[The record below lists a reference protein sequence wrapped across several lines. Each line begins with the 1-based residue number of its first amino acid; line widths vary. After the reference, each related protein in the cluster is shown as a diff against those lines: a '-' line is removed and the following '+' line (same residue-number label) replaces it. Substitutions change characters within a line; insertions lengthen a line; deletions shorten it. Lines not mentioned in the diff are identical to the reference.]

1 MASNEFIVVR
11 VLIFLTL
18 IFLSYHLLFSIL
30 SPLLAPEEFL
40 DNYKYI
46 KFVVTFIGLH
56 TIFALGTFIISRI
69 NFNELQ
75 ATTLLFFSA
84 LAPTLYLFMNLELIN
99 EIAISKITLGLVIL
113 CFINFQFKDIR
124 KEIVRNYIRLILY
137 RAY

>member
-1 MASNEFIVVR
+1 MASNEFRVIR

-40 DNYKYI
+40 ENYKFI

-56 TIFALGTFIISRI
+56 AIFALGALIISRI
-69 NFNELQ
+69 SFNEIKGI
-75 ATTLLFFSA
+75 TLLIFSA
-84 LAPTLYLFMNLELIN
+84 LAPTFYLFMNLELIN
-99 EIAISKITLGLVIL
+99 EVAISNITLGLLFL
-113 CFINFQFKDIR
+113 CFINFQFKDFR

-137 RAY
+137 RGY

>member
-1 MASNEFIVVR
+1 MASNEFRVVR

-40 DNYKYI
+40 DNYKFI
-46 KFVVTFIGLH
+46 KFIVTFIGLH
-56 TIFALGTFIISRI
+56 AIFALGAFIVSRI
-69 NFNELQ
+69 SFNELQ
-75 ATTLLFFSA
+75 ATSLLIFSA

-99 EIAISKITLGLVIL
+99 EIAISKITLGLFIL
-113 CFINFQFKDIR
+113 CFINFQFKDIK

>member
-1 MASNEFIVVR
+1 MASNEFRVVR

-18 IFLSYHLLFSIL
+18 IFLSYHLLFSIA

-40 DNYKYI
+40 KNYKFI
-46 KFVVTFIGLH
+46 KFVITFIGLH
-56 TIFALGTFIISRI
+56 AIFALGAFIISRI
-69 NFNELQ
+69 SFNEIKGI
-75 ATTLLFFSA
+75 TLLIFSA
-84 LAPTLYLFMNLELIN
+84 LAPTFYLFMNLELIN
-99 EIAISKITLGLVIL
+99 EIAISNITLGLLFI

>member
-1 MASNEFIVVR
+1 MASNEFR
-11 VLIFLTL
+11 VARILIFLTV
-18 IFLSYHLLFSIL
+18 IFLSYHLLFSIV

-40 DNYKYI
+40 ENYKFI

-56 TIFALGTFIISRI
+56 AIFALGAFIISRI
-69 NFNELQ
+69 SINELKGI
-75 ATTLLFFSA
+75 TLLIFSA

-99 EIAISKITLGLVIL
+99 EVAISNITLGLLFI
-113 CFINFQFKDIR
+113 CFINFQFKDFR

>member
-1 MASNEFIVVR
+1 MASNEYRVAR

-30 SPLLAPEEFL
+30 SPLLAPEEFF
-40 DNYKYI
+40 DNYKFI
-46 KFVVTFIGLH
+46 KFTVTFIGLH
-56 TIFALGTFIISRI
+56 AIFALGAFIISRI
-69 NFNELQ
+69 SFNEIKGI
-75 ATTLLFFSA
+75 TLLIFSA
-84 LAPTLYLFMNLELIN
+84 IAPTFYLFVNLELIN
-99 EIAISKITLGLVIL
+99 EVAISNITLGLLFI

>member
-1 MASNEFIVVR
+1 MPSNEYRVAR

-18 IFLSYHLLFSIL
+18 IFLSYHLLFSML

-40 DNYKYI
+40 ENYKFI

-56 TIFALGTFIISRI
+56 ALFALGAFIISRI
-69 NFNELQ
+69 SFNELQ
-75 ATTLLFFSA
+75 AFTLLIFSA
-84 LAPTLYLFMNLELIN
+84 LAPTFYLFMNLELIN
-99 EIAISKITLGLVIL
+99 EIAFSNIMLGLL
-113 CFINFQFKDIR
+113 FIGLLNFQFKDIR

>member
-1 MASNEFIVVR
+1 MKDHEYRVLK

-18 IFLSYHLLFSIL
+18 IFISYHFLISIF
-30 SPLLAPEEFL
+30 SPLIAPEDFL
-40 DNYKYI
+40 DNYKFI

-56 TIFALGTFIISRI
+56 TIFALGAFIISRI
-69 NFNELQ
+69 RFNELQ
-75 ATTLLFFSA
+75 ATTLLIFSA

-99 EIAISKITLGLVIL
+99 EIVISKLTIALLFICL
-113 CFINFQFKDIR
+113 INFQFKDIR

>member
-1 MASNEFIVVR
+1 MKDYEYKLVKL
-11 VLIFLTL
+11 LIFLTL
-18 IFLSYHLLFSIL
+18 IFLSYHLLFSIA

-46 KFVVTFIGLH
+46 KFTVTFIGLH
-56 TIFALGTFIISRI
+56 AIFALGAFVVSRI

-75 ATTLLFFSA
+75 ATTLLIFSA
-84 LAPTLYLFMNLELIN
+84 LAPTLYLFMNIELIN
-99 EIAISKITLGLVIL
+99 EIAISNITLGLLFI

>member
-1 MASNEFIVVR
+1 MKDVEFRVVR

-40 DNYKYI
+40 DNYKFI
-46 KFVVTFIGLH
+46 KFIVTFIGLH
-56 TIFALGTFIISRI
+56 AIFALGAFIVSRI
-69 NFNELQ
+69 SFNELQ
-75 ATTLLFFSA
+75 ATSLLIFSA

>member
-1 MASNEFIVVR
+1 MASYEFRVVR

-40 DNYKYI
+40 DNYKFI
-46 KFVVTFIGLH
+46 KFIVTFIGLH
-56 TIFALGTFIISRI
+56 AIFALGAFIVSRI
-69 NFNELQ
+69 SFNELQ
-75 ATTLLFFSA
+75 ATSLLIFSA

-99 EIAISKITLGLVIL
+99 EIAISKITLGLFIL
-113 CFINFQFKDIR
+113 CFINFQFKDIK

>member
-1 MASNEFIVVR
+1 MKDVEFRVVR

-18 IFLSYHLLFSIL
+18 IFLSNHLLFSIL

-40 DNYKYI
+40 DNYKFI
-46 KFVVTFIGLH
+46 KFIVTFIGLH
-56 TIFALGTFIISRI
+56 AIFALGAFFVSRI
-69 NFNELQ
+69 SFNELQ
-75 ATTLLFFSA
+75 ATTLLIFSV

-113 CFINFQFKDIR
+113 CFINFQFKDIK

>member
-1 MASNEFIVVR
+1 MASNEFRVVR

-18 IFLSYHLLFSIL
+18 MFLSYHLLFSIL

-40 DNYKYI
+40 DNYKSI

-56 TIFALGTFIISRI
+56 TIFALGAFIISRI
-69 NFNELQ
+69 SFNELQ
-75 ATTLLFFSA
+75 ATTLLIFSA
-84 LAPTLYLFMNLELIN
+84 LAPTLYLFINLELIN
-99 EIAISKITLGLVIL
+99 EIAISNITLGLLFI

>member
-40 DNYKYI
+40 DNYKFI
-46 KFVVTFIGLH
+46 KFVMTFIGLH
-56 TIFALGTFIISRI
+56 TTFALGAFIVSRI
-69 NFNELQ
+69 SFNEIQ
-75 ATTLLFFSA
+75 ATTLMIFSA

-99 EIAISKITLGLVIL
+99 EISISKITLGLVIL
-113 CFINFQFKDIR
+113 CFIILQFKDIR

>member
-1 MASNEFIVVR
+1 MKDHEYRVLK

-18 IFLSYHLLFSIL
+18 IFISYHFLISIF
-30 SPLLAPEEFL
+30 SPLIAPEDFL
-40 DNYKYI
+40 DNYKFI

-56 TIFALGTFIISRI
+56 TIFALGAFIISRI
-69 NFNELQ
+69 RFNELH
-75 ATTLLFFSA
+75 ATTLLIFSA

-99 EIAISKITLGLVIL
+99 EIVISKLTIALLFICL
-113 CFINFQFKDIR
+113 INFQFKDIR

>member
-1 MASNEFIVVR
+1 MASNEFRVVR

-46 KFVVTFIGLH
+46 QFVVTFIGLH
-56 TIFALGTFIISRI
+56 AIFALGAFIVSRI

-75 ATTLLFFSA
+75 ATSLLIFSA

-99 EIAISKITLGLVIL
+99 EIAISNITLGLLIICL
-113 CFINFQFKDIR
+113 INLQFKDIR

-137 RAY
+137 QAY

>member
-1 MASNEFIVVR
+1 MASNEFRVVR

-46 KFVVTFIGLH
+46 QFVVTFIGLH
-56 TIFALGTFIISRI
+56 AIFALGAFIVSRI
-69 NFNELQ
+69 SFNELQ
-75 ATTLLFFSA
+75 ATSLLIFSA

-99 EIAISKITLGLVIL
+99 EIATSNITLGLLIICL
-113 CFINFQFKDIR
+113 INLQFKDIR
-124 KEIVRNYIRLILY
+124 RK
-137 RAY
+137 

>member
-1 MASNEFIVVR
+1 MASYEFRVVR

-40 DNYKYI
+40 DNYKFI
-46 KFVVTFIGLH
+46 KFIVTFIGLH
-56 TIFALGTFIISRI
+56 AIFALGAFIVSRI
-69 NFNELQ
+69 SFNELQ
-75 ATTLLFFSA
+75 ATSLLIFSA

-99 EIAISKITLGLVIL
+99 EIAISNITLGLLIICL
-113 CFINFQFKDIR
+113 INLQFKDIR

>member
-1 MASNEFIVVR
+1 MASNEFRVAR

-18 IFLSYHLLFSIL
+18 IFLSYHILFSIL

-40 DNYKYI
+40 ESYKFI

-56 TIFALGTFIISRI
+56 AIFALCAFIISRI
-69 NFNELQ
+69 SFNEMQ
-75 ATTLLFFSA
+75 AFTLLIFSA
-84 LAPTLYLFMNLELIN
+84 LAPTLYLFMNLQLIN
-99 EIAISKITLGLVIL
+99 EIAISNITLGLLFI

-124 KEIVRNYIRLILY
+124 KEVVRNYIRLILY

>member
-1 MASNEFIVVR
+1 MASNEYRVAR

-18 IFLSYHLLFSIL
+18 IFLSYHILFSIL
-30 SPLLAPEEFL
+30 SPLLTPEEFL
-40 DNYKYI
+40 ENYKFI

-56 TIFALGTFIISRI
+56 TIFALGAFIISRI
-69 NFNELQ
+69 SFNEIKGI
-75 ATTLLFFSA
+75 TLLIFSA
-84 LAPTLYLFMNLELIN
+84 LAPTFYLFMNLELIN
-99 EIAISKITLGLVIL
+99 EVAISNITLGLLFI

>member
-1 MASNEFIVVR
+1 MASNEFRVVR

-46 KFVVTFIGLH
+46 QFVVTFIGLH
-56 TIFALGTFIISRI
+56 AIFALGAFIVSRI

-75 ATTLLFFSA
+75 ATSLLIFSA

-99 EIAISKITLGLVIL
+99 EIAISNITLGLLIICL
-113 CFINFQFKDIR
+113 INLQFKDIR

>member
-1 MASNEFIVVR
+1 MASNEFRVVR

-40 DNYKYI
+40 DNYKFI

-56 TIFALGTFIISRI
+56 AIFALGSFVVSRI
-69 NFNELQ
+69 SFNELQ